1 MNQSYYNMNSIYNS
15 FTRMAMPELEG
26 QAFIHSRIPKRVQ
39 MAGKT
44 NHAVAFRLK

>member
-26 QAFIHSRIPKRVQ
+26 KHLFIPNTKEGTDGRKDKSCSCFP
-39 MAGKT
+39 T
-44 NHAVAFRLK
+44 